1 MKRWLTTL
9 TKYRRVILAGFGGI
23 VAAVVV
29 AIGAYVYALG
39 PAPLGRHLE
48 YSHLVLDRDGHL
60 LRAYATAEGRWRLP
74 ATVEDVDPRFL
85 KLLFAYEDKRFYE
98 HDGVDLLALLRAAF
112 QLVTQGHI
120 VSGGSTL
127 TMQVARLLE
136 PRAHRSFGAKL
147 RQITR
152 ALELEHALTKN
163 QILSLYLT
171 LAPYGGNLE
180 GIRAASLAYFG
191 KEPRRLTLAQAA
203 LLVALPQSP
212 EMRRPDRYPE
222 AAREARDR
230 VLDRVAAA
238 GVVPR
243 DEIAHAK
250 AQPVPHARKEL
261 PMLAPHTAD
270 KIVSSEPNIPIHRLT
285 IDADL
290 QARLQQ
296 LANER
301 AHVLGP
307 QVSVAIVAVDNA
319 SGEVRADVGSAD
331 YFDARRA
338 GQVDMTLA
346 LRSPGS
352 TLKPFIYGLGFED
365 GLIHPSTLI
374 DDKPVRFGNYRP
386 EDFDLSFQGTV
397 TVRRALQWSL
407 NVPAIAVLDKVGV
420 NRLNA
425 RLHQAGAT
433 LVLPQGAAP
442 GLAMGLGGVGI
453 TLRDLTMLYTGLAR
467 LGSVLPLTEQQGQT
481 AGSPVRLM
489 SPVAAWYVGNILI
502 GAPPPDNA
510 PPGRIAFK
518 TGTSYGYRDAWAVG
532 FDGRMTIGVWVGRPD
547 GTPVPGIVGRATAA
561 PILFDAFARTGHT
574 PVPLASAPEGV
585 VFAST
590 TRLPPP
596 LRHFTPNAVL
606 GETSGAP
613 RIMFPPNGARLELG
627 GPRNDPDPVA
637 LKIAGGRR
645 PLTVMVNGV
654 PLPADR
660 GRQTLFFRPD
670 GPGFAR
676 LTVMDARGLSDSVMV
691 RLQ

>member
-1 MKRWLTTL
+1 MKRWLTMVA
-9 TKYRRVILAGFGGI
+9 KHRRVILAGFGGAC
-23 VAAVVV
+23 AAVVIAV
-29 AIGAYVYALG
+29 GTYVYALG

-48 YSHLVLDRDGHL
+48 YSHLVLDRNGHL
-60 LRAYATAEGRWRLP
+60 LRGYATPEGRWRLP

-98 HDGVDLLALLRAAF
+98 HDGVDPLALLRAAF

-152 ALELEHALTKN
+152 ALELEHALSKK

-191 KEPRRLTLAQAA
+191 KEPRKLTLAQAA

-212 EMRRPDRYPE
+212 ELRRPDRYPN
-222 AAREARDR
+222 AAREARNR

-250 AQPVPHARKEL
+250 AQPVPHARKQL
-261 PMLAPHTAD
+261 PMLAPHTSD
-270 KIVSSEPNIPIHRLT
+270 KIVSSEPDVRIHRLT
-285 IDADL
+285 IDANL

-296 LANER
+296 LARER
-301 AHVLGP
+301 AQALGP
-307 QVSVAIVAVDNA
+307 KVSVAIVAVDN
-319 SGEVRADVGSAD
+319 STGEVRADVGSAG

-338 GQVDMTLA
+338 GQVDMTQA
-346 LRSPGS
+346 VRSPGS
-352 TLKPFIYGLGFED
+352 TLKPFIYGFGFED

-374 DDKPVRFGNYRP
+374 DDKPVRYGDYRP
-386 EDFDLSFQGTV
+386 KDFDLSFQGTV

-420 NRLNA
+420 SRLSA
-425 RLHQAGAT
+425 RLRQAGAT

-453 TLRDLTMLYTGLAR
+453 TLHDLTMLYTGLAR
-467 LGSVLPLTEQQGQT
+467 LGVVLPLTEQKGH
-481 AGSPVRLM
+481 APANPVRLL
-489 SPVAAWYVGNILI
+489 SPVAAWYVGNILT

-547 GTPVPGIVGRATAA
+547 GAPVPGIVGRTTAA
-561 PILFDAFARTGHT
+561 PILFNAFARTGHA
-574 PVPLASAPEGV
+574 PVPLVQAPEGV

-590 TRLPPP
+590 SRLPPP
-596 LRHFTPNAVL
+596 LQHFTPNAVP
-606 GETSGAP
+606 GEASGAP
-613 RIMFPPNGARLELG
+613 RIMFPPNGARLELAG
-627 GPRNDPDPVA
+627 RRNELDPVA

-645 PLTVMVNGV
+645 PLTVMVNGL
-654 PLPADR
+654 PLPAVR
-660 GRQTLFFRPD
+660 GRHTFFFRPD